1 MKVFYNSLLAKTIL
15 PKGFSTITLFR
26 LILTKYTKDQMS
38 DRTLAHEKVHVDQ
51 YVEIRNVTLF
61 LSMII
66 TTIYYNHGGSLIYY
80 PIAAIL
86 SYCMF
91 YILYVLEWI
100 IKLIIWGLFNKK
112 KGYAM
117 RSAYYSISFEK
128 EAYHYQNYPE
138 QVLHEGNYRPTFGWV
153 TKVF

>member
-1 MKVFYNSLLAKTIL
+1 MKVFYNSLLAKVIL
-15 PKGFSTITLFR
+15 PKGFSTITLFG
-26 LILTKYTKDQMS
+26 LIFTKYTKDQMS
-38 DRTLAHEKVHVDQ
+38 DRTIAHEKVHVDQ

-66 TTIYYNHGGSLIYY
+66 TTIHFNHGGNLMWY
-80 PIAAIL
+80 PVSITL

-91 YILYVLEWI
+91 YILYVSEWI
-100 IKLIIWGLFNKK
+100 IKLIVWRLFNKK

-138 QVLHEGNYRPTFGWV
+138 QILHGDNYRPTFGWI
-153 TKVF
+153 TKIF

>member
-1 MKVFYNSLLAKTIL
+1 MKVFYNSLLAKAIL
-15 PKGFSTITLFR
+15 PKGFSTITLFG
-26 LILTKYTKDQMS
+26 LIFTKYTKDQMS
-38 DRTLAHEKVHVDQ
+38 DRTLTHEKVHVDQ

-100 IKLIIWGLFNKK
+100 IKLIIWRLFNKK

>member
-1 MKVFYNSLLAKTIL
+1 MRVFYDSLLAKTIL
-15 PKGFSTITLFR
+15 PKGFSTITLFG
-26 LILTKYTKDQMS
+26 LIFTKYTKDQMS
-38 DRTLAHEKVHVDQ
+38 DRTLSHEKVHVDQ
-51 YVEIRNVTLF
+51 YTEIRNISLF
-61 LSMII
+61 LSII
-66 TTIYYNHGGSLIYY
+66 FTAIYCNHGGNVVWY
-80 PIAAIL
+80 PINITL

-91 YILYVLEWI
+91 YVLYVLEWI

-138 QVLHEGNYRPTFGWV
+138 QTLHEDNYRPTFGWI
-153 TKVF
+153 TRIF

>member
-15 PKGFSTITLFR
+15 LKGFSTVTLFG
-26 LILTKYTKDQMS
+26 LIFTKYTKDQMS
-38 DRTLAHEKVHVDQ
+38 DGVLAHEKVHVDQ

-66 TTIYYNHGGSLIYY
+66 TTIYCNHGGNLVWY
-80 PIAAIL
+80 PINIIL

-100 IKLIIWGLFNKK
+100 IKLIIWRLFNKK
-112 KGYAM
+112 KGYPM
-117 RSAYYSISFEK
+117 KSAYYSISFEK
-128 EAYHYQNYPE
+128 EAYYYQNYPE
-138 QVLHEGNYRPTFGWV
+138 QTLYKNNYRPTFGWIN
-153 TKVF
+153 KIF

>member
-1 MKVFYNSLLAKTIL
+1 MKVFYNSLLAKVIL
-15 PKGFSTITLFR
+15 PKGFSTITLFG

-66 TTIYYNHGGSLIYY
+66 TTIYYNHGGSLMCY
-80 PIAAIL
+80 PIAIML

-91 YILYVLEWI
+91 YLLYVLEWI
-100 IKLIIWGLFNKK
+100 IKLLIWRLFNKK
-112 KGYAM
+112 KGYTM

-138 QVLHEGNYRPTFGWV
+138 QILHGDNYRSTFGWV
-153 TKVF
+153 AKIF